1 MGDRLTSIVAQRLDI
16 DPGTDITADLMV
28 RLVRSAARS
37 AQESWLMR
45 AATSELADEHVLI
58 ESMREAFA
66 LLVGARVLEV
76 VAELERAQARKGL
89 G

>member
-1 MGDRLTSIVAQRLDI
+1 
-16 DPGTDITADLMV
+16 
-28 RLVRSAARS
+28 
-37 AQESWLMR
+37 MR
-45 AATSELADEHVLI
+45 AATSDLADEHLLI

-76 VAELERAQARKGL
+76 VAELERAQAREGL